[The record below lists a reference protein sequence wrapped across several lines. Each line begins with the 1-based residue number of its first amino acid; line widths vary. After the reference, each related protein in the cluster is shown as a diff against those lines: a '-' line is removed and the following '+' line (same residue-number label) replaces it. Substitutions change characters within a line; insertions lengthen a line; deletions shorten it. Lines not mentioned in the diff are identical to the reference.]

1 MTVASGPIRVSRI
14 GDAVQYKAATW
25 ELDVFHGA
33 FEGLVV
39 AELEL
44 DTEDQHI
51 ELPDWVGKE
60 VTLDPN
66 YLNSNLIEKV

>member
-1 MTVASGPIRVSRI
+1 
-14 GDAVQYKAATW
+14 
-25 ELDVFHGA
+25 
-33 FEGLVV
+33 LVV